1 MSEATETRSAS
12 ELTTD
17 ERKNIKETFQ
27 EQHNNF

>member
-1 MSEATETRSAS
+1 MSEAPETRSAS

-17 ERKNIKETFQ
+17 ARKHIKETLQ